1 MLALSGVAGARG
13 QRMLFEGVDIA
24 LAPGGAGVVTGPN
37 GIGKSSLLRIAAG
50 LLPPAAGTVERGG
63 RVALLAEGAALDGER
78 TVVQALAM
86 WARLDGEPD
95 MDARVAG
102 AVAAVG
108 LAAKADLAVRLLST
122 GQRRRVELARVV
134 ATRAPIWLLDEPANG
149 LDADGVA
156 MLAALIARHRAAGGV
171 ALVATHQP
179 IDLGDAVAVRLGGA
193 A

>member
-1 MLALSGVAGARG
+1 MLALSGVAGLRG

-37 GIGKSSLLRIAAG
+37 GAGKSTLLRIAAG
-50 LLPPAAGTVERGG
+50 LLPAAAGTVERGG

-78 TVVQALAM
+78 TVAQALHL
-86 WARLDGEPD
+86 WAALDGEPEAE
-95 MDARVAG
+95 ARVAG
-102 AVAAVG
+102 AIAAVG
-108 LAAKADLAVRLLST
+108 LATKADLAVRLLST

-149 LDADGVA
+149 LDADGLA
-156 MLAALIARHRAAGGV
+156 MLAGLAAAHRAGGGV

-179 IDLGDAVAVRLGGA
+179 IDLPGAVAVRL
-193 A
+193 